1 MTLKQVF
8 VQGPSR
14 LRAEWAL
21 SLREKSKEMAGRK
34 KVKVTFVPGLGAYR
48 WFSEN

>member
-8 VQGPSR
+8 IQGPSR
-14 LRAEWAL
+14 SRAAWAA
-21 SLREKSKEMAGRK
+21 SFREKPREPAGRK
-34 KVKVTFVPGLGAYR
+34 KVKVAFVSRLGAYR